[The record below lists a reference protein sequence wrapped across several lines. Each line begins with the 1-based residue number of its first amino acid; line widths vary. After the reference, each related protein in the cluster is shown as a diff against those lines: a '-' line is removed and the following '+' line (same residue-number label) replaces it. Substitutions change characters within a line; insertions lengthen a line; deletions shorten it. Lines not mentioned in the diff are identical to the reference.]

1 MITSMTGFSQI
12 TETIEL
18 ASKEQITVS
27 VEIKSLN
34 ARFFD
39 AFCKL
44 PSSLSSFELKIASKL
59 KASLYRGKVF
69 FSIKISE
76 ELGVLEVP
84 TISTSVAQ
92 QYLASIQELQKKLSL
107 PGTLTI
113 NDVVQ
118 LPQLFAF
125 EKKSLQ
131 EVDHAK
137 IHALVDQA
145 IKLLIVE
152 RVREGKALHEDLVLR
167 LKHCEE
173 KIEEIRKRFELL
185 IDDQKKVIS
194 EVSVLVQSG
203 EEAEKPR
210 LDELYIHLNKM
221 DIHEEVSRFV
231 THVEALFVLFKSD
244 NKVEKGR
251 KVDFLLQEL
260 FREINTITA
269 KCSDSSMT
277 SLAVDVKVEIEKARE
292 QVQNIV

>member
-1 MITSMTGFSQI
+1 MTGFSQV
-12 TETIEL
+12 TETITL
-18 ASKEQITVS
+18 ASKDRITVA

-34 ARFFD
+34 TRFFE

-44 PSSLSSFELKIASKL
+44 PSILSSFELGISAKL
-59 KASLYRGKVF
+59 KSSLYRGKVF

-84 TISTSVAQ
+84 TISTSIAQ
-92 QYLASIQELQKKLSL
+92 QYIISIKELQKKLSL

-113 NDVVQ
+113 NDVLL
-118 LPQLFAF
+118 LPQLFSF
-125 EKKSLQ
+125 EKKTLHKD
-131 EVDHAK
+131 DHAQ

-145 IKLLIVE
+145 IKNLIAE
-152 RVREGKALHEDLVLR
+152 RLREGEALYKDLVLR
-167 LKHCEE
+167 LEDCKE
-173 KIEEIRKRFELL
+173 KIEDIRKRFESL
-185 IDDQKKVIS
+185 IIDKKKMIT
-194 EVSVLVQSG
+194 EVSALVQNG

-231 THVEALFVLFKSD
+231 THVEALFLLFKNDS
-244 NKVEKGR
+244 KVEKGR

-269 KCSDSSMT
+269 KCSDSAITTLS
-277 SLAVDVKVEIEKARE
+277 VDVKVEIEKARE